1 MRKMVKMNGR
11 VEASICVS
19 RGRQSR
25 STRRWST
32 AFLAVALG
40 LATLGASASFVASTL
55 QADEPREW
63 KGRFGATVATGTLDV
78 ERTDAE
84 LVAANAADA
93 DVTKPKTVY
102 FRDESGKLVK
112 YNYAWLSPAD
122 RAEVDF
128 ALGLAAATVEE
139 TDADD
144 VGLPAAE
151 APADEPAEVASSQQA
166 TVTLVD
172 GKPVLLLSGGA
183 SSAGVSAENSEVAW
197 DANPAAGT
205 RKVLTV
211 DGVEYAFRYCP
222 AGTFT
227 MGCPESER
235 AGLEYVDDEAPQHE
249 VTLTRGF
256 WTLETEVTQA
266 MYEATTGANPSRF
279 SASGDG
285 SDSVASLD
293 TSRFPVE
300 NVSWNDA
307 QKFIAKLNAGGFA
320 PDGFVF
326 RLPTEAEWEYACRA
340 GTDTP
345 YFWGATLNGDKANC
359 NGNHPY
365 GTTTEGAY
373 LGRTTAVGSY
383 DANGWGLRDMH
394 GNVCEWCSDWLGDYA
409 SDSQT
414 DPTGPKSGLAR
425 ILRGG
430 CWFNGAKLCRSA
442 YRNYN
447 DPTNRYY
454 AYGFRLVLG
463 RELSRALQEWK
474 TSAET
479 IASDE
484 PTSFVTV
491 PVSTYFK
498 AQEMAVFR
506 MQIPAAMNLFQA
518 SEGRYPN
525 SEEEFRTK
533 IIKANQIVLPK
544 LPEGDVY
551 FYDVQAR
558 ELKIRSKKPN

>member
-1 MRKMVKMNGR
+1 MRKTVKMNGS
-11 VEASICVS
+11 VEASICAS

-25 STRRWST
+25 SARRRST
-32 AFLAVALG
+32 AFLTSALG
-40 LATLGASASFVASTL
+40 LAALVASATFGASA

-63 KGRFGATVATGTLDV
+63 KGRFGATVATGTLDA

-84 LVAANAADA
+84 FVAANAADA
-93 DVTKPKTVY
+93 AVTKPKTVY

-144 VGLPAAE
+144 VGRPAPAE

-183 SSAGVSAENSEVAW
+183 SSAGVSAENAEVAW
-197 DANPAAGT
+197 NAAPKAGT

-211 DGVEYAFRYCP
+211 NGVEYAFRYCP
-222 AGTFT
+222 SGTFT
-227 MGCPESER
+227 MGSPESEI
-235 AGLEYVDDEAPQHE
+235 GQYGDEAPQHE

-256 WTLETEVTQA
+256 WTLETEVTQE
-266 MYEATTGANPSRF
+266 MYEALTGANPSYF

-285 SDSVASLD
+285 SDSVAGLD

-300 NVSWNDA
+300 RVSWNNA

-359 NGNHPY
+359 NGNYPY
-365 GTTTEGAY
+365 GTTTEGAC
-373 LGRTTAVGSY
+373 LERTSAVGSY
-383 DANGWGLRDMH
+383 DANDWGLRDMH
-394 GNVCEWCSDWLGDYA
+394 GNVWEWCEDWYGSYVSGA
-409 SDSQT
+409 QT
-414 DPTGPKSGLAR
+414 DPTGPKSGSDR
-425 ILRGG
+425 VLRGG
-430 CWFNGAKLCRSA
+430 SWSSYAEVCRSA
-442 YRNYN
+442 GRHYD
-447 DPTNRYY
+447 DPTYRFTY
-454 AYGFRLVLG
+454 YGFRLVLG
-463 RELSRALQEWK
+463 RELSRASQEWK
-474 TSAET
+474 TSAAT
-479 IASDE
+479 IVSDE

-558 ELKIRSKKPN
+558 ELKIRSLKEAN

>member
-1 MRKMVKMNGR
+1 M
-11 VEASICVS
+11 
-19 RGRQSR
+19 
-25 STRRWST
+25 
-32 AFLAVALG
+32 
-40 LATLGASASFVASTL
+40 
-55 QADEPREW
+55 
-63 KGRFGATVATGTLDV
+63 
-78 ERTDAE
+78 
-84 LVAANAADA
+84 
-93 DVTKPKTVY
+93 
-102 FRDESGKLVK
+102 
-112 YNYAWLSPAD
+112 
-122 RAEVDF
+122 
-128 ALGLAAATVEE
+128 
-139 TDADD
+139 
-144 VGLPAAE
+144 
-151 APADEPAEVASSQQA
+151 
-166 TVTLVD
+166 
-172 GKPVLLLSGGA
+172 
-183 SSAGVSAENSEVAW
+183 
-197 DANPAAGT
+197 
-205 RKVLTV
+205 
-211 DGVEYAFRYCP
+211 
-222 AGTFT
+222 
-227 MGCPESER
+227 
-235 AGLEYVDDEAPQHE
+235 
-249 VTLTRGF
+249 
-256 WTLETEVTQA
+256 
-266 MYEATTGANPSRF
+266 
-279 SASGDG
+279 
-285 SDSVASLD
+285 
-293 TSRFPVE
+293 
-300 NVSWNDA
+300 
-307 QKFIAKLNAGGFA
+307 
-320 PDGFVF
+320 
-326 RLPTEAEWEYACRA
+326 
-340 GTDTP
+340 
-345 YFWGATLNGDKANC
+345 NGDKANC

-414 DPTGPKSGLAR
+414 DPTGPKSVFAR